1 MQVGLND
8 WGMII
13 NNTTTYKQV
22 AALDL
27 KTVEVHHKPNTN
39 YLEVTHRKKDFVATI
54 TTPQVRKI
62 VLRGR
67 VGLPRKVP
75 ILEQREQRAKQRAV
89 GGNNGWVWSAHY
101 NKRISQCRIE
111 TSR

>member
-54 TTPQVRKI
+54 TTPQVRKGFL
-62 VLRGR
+62 VHGKE
-67 VGLPRKVP
+67 GLPRKGSISKQDEHLETTIDGCGRP
-75 ILEQREQRAKQRAV
+75 IVSESPNA
-89 GGNNGWVWSAHY
+89 GWRGAAEAG
-101 NKRISQCRIE
+101 KR
-111 TSR
+111 